1 MRSKL
6 AIVDGRIPCDM
17 LMALRSRGFLTVA
30 LPPCPTLSEPVSSH
44 PDMLI
49 ARVGTELVTTA
60 DYCEIAGAEISE
72 IFDTLRSRFHFTSDT
87 HGRDYPSD
95 VIFNSLVMGDKLFAR
110 VDSLSRYL
118 VRLAESAGLR
128 LVNVAQ
134 GYPACTVLKL
144 SDEAAITADRGM
156 AEALR
161 AKGIRVYL
169 IENGG
174 ISLPPYE
181 FGFIGG
187 ASGVFGGAVYF
198 LGDAS
203 RHPSWEIISDAVEK
217 EGLRAVMLGRCE
229 LLDLGGIIFA
239 ESNIDKDNA
248 DGNE

>member
-1 MRSKL
+1 MKHRV
-6 AIVDGRIPCDM
+6 AIVDGRIPDNM
-17 LMALRSRGFLTVA
+17 LMALRARGFMTVA

-49 ARVGTELVTTA
+49 AVIGGEMVTTA
-60 DYCEIAGAEISE
+60 DYCEYAGAEISE
-72 IFDTLRSRFHFTSDT
+72 IFALLKRKFHFTSDI

-95 VIFNSLVMGDKLFAR
+95 VLFNSLVMGDKLFAR
-110 VDSLSRYL
+110 SASLSPYL
-118 VRLAESAGLR
+118 KSLTERAGLR
-128 LVNVAQ
+128 LVDVAQ

-144 SDEAAITADRGM
+144 SDEAAVTADRGM

-161 AKGIRVYL
+161 AEGIRVYL
-169 IENGG
+169 IEDGG
-174 ISLPPYE
+174 ISLPPYR

-187 ASGVFGGAVYF
+187 ASGAFAGVVYF

-203 RHPSWEIISDAVEK
+203 THPSWDIISDALTK

-239 ESNIDKDNA
+239 ESDIN
-248 DGNE
+248 

>member
-1 MRSKL
+1 MGNKL
-6 AIVDGRIPCDM
+6 FCRTESA
-17 LMALRSRGFLTVA
+17 
-30 LPPCPTLSEPVSSH
+30 SEY
-44 PDMLI
+44 LI
-49 ARVGTELVTTA
+49 AAAKRSGL
-60 DYCEIAGAEISE
+60 EIVS
-72 IFDTLRSRFHFTSDT
+72 
-87 HGRDYPSD
+87 
-95 VIFNSLVMGDKLFAR
+95 VK
-110 VDSLSRYL
+110 
-118 VRLAESAGLR
+118 
-128 LVNVAQ
+128 Q

-161 AKGIRVYL
+161 AEGIRVYL

-203 RHPSWEIISDAVEK
+203 RHPSWEIISDAIEK